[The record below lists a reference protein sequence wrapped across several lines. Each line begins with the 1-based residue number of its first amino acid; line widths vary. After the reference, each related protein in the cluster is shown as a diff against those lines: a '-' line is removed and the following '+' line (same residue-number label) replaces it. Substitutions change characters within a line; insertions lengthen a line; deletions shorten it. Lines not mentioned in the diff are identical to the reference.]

1 LPLSES
7 LASRLHQLLRQHQ
20 LLRLRRLLR
29 LRQLLLHLHQ
39 LPLRLLQLLQPQR
52 LHLHLR
58 QLQLLINCCRRLC
71 AGWLLSTA
79 LT

>member
-7 LASRLHQLLRQHQ
+7 LAPRLHRLLQLLRQLLLRLHRLPLLPHQ
-20 LLRLRRLLR
+20 LLRLHRLL
-29 LRQLLLHLHQ
+29 Q
-39 LPLRLLQLLQPQR
+39 LPLQLLQPQR
-52 LHLHLR
+52 PHLH
-58 QLQLLINCCRRLC
+58 QLQLQINCCRRLC